1 MQVDFCKYQGTGN
14 DFVMIDARII
24 SFPEKTSFISKL
36 CHRRF
41 GIGADGLILIKK
53 DANSDFF
60 MKYFNAD
67 GTEGSMCGN
76 GARCAVAFSKKL
88 GVVSENYTCFNTVD
102 GKHYALIKED
112 QISLKMKD
120 VFTIES
126 HPEHIFV
133 NTGSPHHV
141 IFTENIDQIDVT
153 REGGAIRYGAPYF
166 DEGANVNFVKLLD
179 DESLG
184 IRTYERG
191 VEDETLSCGT
201 GVTAAALA
209 AYRLGRIKTNAIKV
223 YSLGGV
229 LSVNFQ
235 ETQGAFKEIWLH
247 GGASYVF
254 QGVVNLI

>member
-14 DFVMIDARII
+14 DFIMIDARVIA
-24 SFPEKTSFISKL
+24 FPEKTSLVSQL

-67 GTEGSMCGN
+67 GAEGSMCGN

-88 GVVSENYTCFNTVD
+88 GIISQNDTCFNAMD
-102 GKHYALIKED
+102 GEHHASINDD
-112 QISLKMKD
+112 QVSLKMKD
-120 VFTIES
+120 VLTIES
-126 HPEHIFV
+126 HPEHVFV
-133 NTGSPHHV
+133 NTGSPHHI
-141 IFTENIDQIDVT
+141 IFTENIDQIDVA

-166 DEGANVNFVKLLD
+166 DEGVNVNFVKLLD
-179 DESLG
+179 KDSLRV
-184 IRTYERG
+184 RTYERG

-209 AYRLGRIKTNAIKV
+209 AYHLGQVKTNKV
-223 YSLGGV
+223 KIHSRGGQ
-229 LSVNFQ
+229 LLVNFR
-235 ETQGAFKEIWLH
+235 ENQGVFKEIWLH

-254 QGVVNLI
+254 RGEINIT